1 MYILINATEHSL
13 KLKPVV
19 MLPNADVHMWYLEGI
34 GLTLTEL
41 SETFEQVGVS
51 LLHTLDFQLFGC
63 LVFPPHMWLT
73 QEL

>member
-1 MYILINATEHSL
+1 MTILINATEHSL

-19 MLPNADVHMWYLEGI
+19 MLPNADVHI
-34 GLTLTEL
+34 GSTLTEL

-63 LVFPPHMWLT
+63 LVFLPHMWLT